1 MIRNYLLTA
10 YRNILRHKGFSI
22 INIIGLAISMSVC
35 MLIIV
40 IIIDQFRYDK
50 FVTKA
55 DRIYRIESI
64 DNESKYSMRNFAST
78 AYPLFT
84 ELTTKY
90 TVVEDAVVLNNNLN
104 GTAIYN
110 ETRIPINGFYANSS
124 FFKLFEFTLSD
135 DSEKEPL
142 TEPYSIIL
150 NEETAKKYFK
160 DENPMG
166 KFLQIDS
173 LGEFKVT
180 GIVKD
185 NGYKSQFQFKA
196 LVSASTIPLLEN
208 TKKIKNK
215 TTDWKNCYSNYIYI
229 LTDKNAD
236 LSRITAAL
244 DEISTEN
251 YKDLEETDFSFYL
264 KPFKKIVPGAIV
276 GNEIGVFLP
285 KVFIIFL
292 GGLSLIIIISAAFNY
307 TSLSM
312 ARALLRAKE
321 VGVRKTIGASRRQII
336 FQFLAEAILVAIFS
350 LVIAVVLLQF
360 IIPGFSGMKLMSLLE
375 INPKQDIVVYFWFFV
390 FAFTTGLISGILPSL
405 YISAFNPIKVLKG
418 VSNIKLLSKITLR
431 KILLV
436 TQFTFSMIFIISIIL
451 IYRQM
456 NYMVNAKMGFDRDFV
471 YNIRLNNNKFEK
483 VKNYYS
489 QLPEVAKITG
499 SSHVPGVGSIWDTE
513 LRINKE
519 DEKTNVHY
527 FAADENYID
536 VMGLHLI
543 AGKNFPENSNTG
555 NENFIIVDENTIQTF
570 KLGTPTEAIGKSLI
584 LEDSTLV
591 QVIGVIQNYQYVA
604 LFLPQRP
611 LILRNQPS
619 AFQIAALRLSN
630 GVSPSVIA
638 KIKTEWKKIDPYNEF
653 EGEFLDA
660 EIRDYYSY
668 FEDIL
673 YTVGFASVLAIIIAC
688 LGLLGM
694 ATYSTQTRI
703 KEIGVRKVFGAE
715 NSNIIMMISKS
726 YIYMFIVAAIIAGPL
741 AYLINNMWLQY
752 ISNHAP
758 FGFGTIF
765 IGIFIIIS
773 FGMITIA
780 SQTLKAARL
789 NPAQSLRYE

>member
-1 MIRNYLLTA
+1 
-10 YRNILRHKGFSI
+10 
-22 INIIGLAISMSVC
+22 
-35 MLIIV
+35 
-40 IIIDQFRYDK
+40 
-50 FVTKA
+50 
-55 DRIYRIESI
+55 
-64 DNESKYSMRNFAST
+64 
-78 AYPLFT
+78 
-84 ELTTKY
+84 
-90 TVVEDAVVLNNNLN
+90 
-104 GTAIYN
+104 
-110 ETRIPINGFYANSS
+110 
-124 FFKLFEFTLSD
+124 
-135 DSEKEPL
+135 
-142 TEPYSIIL
+142 
-150 NEETAKKYFK
+150 
-160 DENPMG
+160 
-166 KFLQIDS
+166 
-173 LGEFKVT
+173 
-180 GIVKD
+180 
-185 NGYKSQFQFKA
+185 
-196 LVSASTIPLLEN
+196 
-208 TKKIKNK
+208 
-215 TTDWKNCYSNYIYI
+215 
-229 LTDKNAD
+229 
-236 LSRITAAL
+236 
-244 DEISTEN
+244 
-251 YKDLEETDFSFYL
+251 
-264 KPFKKIVPGAIV
+264 
-276 GNEIGVFLP
+276 
-285 KVFIIFL
+285 
-292 GGLSLIIIISAAFNY
+292 
-307 TSLSM
+307 
-312 ARALLRAKE
+312 
-321 VGVRKTIGASRRQII
+321 
-336 FQFLAEAILVAIFS
+336 
-350 LVIAVVLLQF
+350 
-360 IIPGFSGMKLMSLLE
+360 
-375 INPKQDIVVYFWFFV
+375 
-390 FAFTTGLISGILPSL
+390 
-405 YISAFNPIKVLKG
+405 
-418 VSNIKLLSKITLR
+418 
-431 KILLV
+431 
-436 TQFTFSMIFIISIIL
+436 MIFIISIIL

-489 QLPEVAKITG
+489 QLPEVTKITG

-519 DEKTNVHY
+519 DEKTEVHY

-536 VMGLHLI
+536 VMGLNLI
-543 AGKNFPENSNTG
+543 AGRNFPENSNTE
-555 NENFIIVDENTIQTF
+555 NENFIIVDENTVQTF
-570 KLGTPTEAIGKSLI
+570 NMGAPAEAIGKSLI

-591 QVIGVIQNYQYVA
+591 EVIGVIQNYQYVA

-611 LILRNQPS
+611 LILRNKPS
-619 AFQIAALRLSN
+619 AFQIIALRLAN

-638 KIKTEWKKIDPYNEF
+638 KIKTEWKKVDPYNEF

-673 YTVGFASVLAIIIAC
+673 YTVGFASILAIIIAC

>member
-1 MIRNYLLTA
+1 
-10 YRNILRHKGFSI
+10 
-22 INIIGLAISMSVC
+22 
-35 MLIIV
+35 
-40 IIIDQFRYDK
+40 
-50 FVTKA
+50 
-55 DRIYRIESI
+55 
-64 DNESKYSMRNFAST
+64 
-78 AYPLFT
+78 
-84 ELTTKY
+84 
-90 TVVEDAVVLNNNLN
+90 
-104 GTAIYN
+104 
-110 ETRIPINGFYANSS
+110 
-124 FFKLFEFTLSD
+124 
-135 DSEKEPL
+135 
-142 TEPYSIIL
+142 
-150 NEETAKKYFK
+150 
-160 DENPMG
+160 
-166 KFLQIDS
+166 
-173 LGEFKVT
+173 
-180 GIVKD
+180 
-185 NGYKSQFQFKA
+185 
-196 LVSASTIPLLEN
+196 
-208 TKKIKNK
+208 
-215 TTDWKNCYSNYIYI
+215 
-229 LTDKNAD
+229 
-236 LSRITAAL
+236 L
-244 DEISTEN
+244 DEISTKN
-251 YKDLEETDFSFYL
+251 YKDLEEVDFSFYL
-264 KPFKKIVPGAIV
+264 KPFKKIVPGAFI

-350 LVIAVVLLQF
+350 LLIAVVLLQF

-390 FAFTTGLISGILPSL
+390 FAFTTGIISGILPSL

-436 TQFTFSMIFIISIIL
+436 TQFAFSMIFIISIIL

-489 QLPEVAKITG
+489 QLPEVTKITG

-519 DEKTNVHY
+519 DEKTEVHY

-536 VMGLHLI
+536 VMGLNLI
-543 AGKNFPENSNTG
+543 AGSNFPENSSTG
-555 NENFIIVDENTIQTF
+555 NEKFIIVDKNTIQTF
-570 KLGTPTEAIGKSLI
+570 NLGTPAEAIGKSLI

-619 AFQIAALRLSN
+619 AFQIAALRLAN
-630 GVSPSVIA
+630 GISPSVIA
-638 KIKTEWKKIDPYNEF
+638 KIKTEWKKVDPYNEF

-752 ISNHAP
+752 ISDHAP

>member
-55 DRIYRIESI
+55 GRIYRIESI
-64 DNESKYSMRNFAST
+64 NNESKYSMRNFAST
-78 AYPLFT
+78 TYPLFT

-110 ETRIPINGFYANSS
+110 ETRIPINGFYASSS

-196 LVSASTIPLLEN
+196 LVSASTLPLLEN

-215 TTDWKNCYSNYIYI
+215 TTNWENCYSNYIYI
-229 LTDKNAD
+229 LTDKNTD
-236 LSRITAAL
+236 LSKITAAL

-251 YKDLEETDFSFYL
+251 YKDLEEVDFSFYL
-264 KPFKKIVPGAIV
+264 KPFKKIVPGAFI

-321 VGVRKTIGASRRQII
+321 VGVRKTIGASRSQII

-489 QLPEVAKITG
+489 QLPEVTKITG

-536 VMGLHLI
+536 VMGLNLI
-543 AGKNFPENSNTG
+543 AGRNFPENSNTG
-555 NENFIIVDENTIQTF
+555 NENFIIVDENTVETF
-570 KLGTPTEAIGKSLI
+570 HLGAPTEAIGKSLI

-630 GVSPSVIA
+630 GISPSVIA
-638 KIKTEWKKIDPYNEF
+638 KIKTEWKKVDPYNEF

>member
-489 QLPEVAKITG
+489 QLPEVTKITG

-519 DEKTNVHY
+519 DEKTEVHY

-536 VMGLHLI
+536 VMGLNLI
-543 AGKNFPENSNTG
+543 AGSNFPENSSTG
-555 NENFIIVDENTIQTF
+555 NEKFIIVDKNTIQTF
-570 KLGTPTEAIGKSLI
+570 NLGTPAEAIGKSLI

-619 AFQIAALRLSN
+619 AFQIAALRLAN
-630 GVSPSVIA
+630 GISPSVIA
-638 KIKTEWKKIDPYNEF
+638 KIKTEWKKVDPYNEF

-741 AYLINNMWLQY
+741 A
-752 ISNHAP
+752 
-758 FGFGTIF
+758 
-765 IGIFIIIS
+765 
-773 FGMITIA
+773 
-780 SQTLKAARL
+780 
-789 NPAQSLRYE
+789 

>member
-1 MIRNYLLTA
+1 
-10 YRNILRHKGFSI
+10 
-22 INIIGLAISMSVC
+22 
-35 MLIIV
+35 
-40 IIIDQFRYDK
+40 
-50 FVTKA
+50 
-55 DRIYRIESI
+55 
-64 DNESKYSMRNFAST
+64 
-78 AYPLFT
+78 
-84 ELTTKY
+84 
-90 TVVEDAVVLNNNLN
+90 
-104 GTAIYN
+104 
-110 ETRIPINGFYANSS
+110 
-124 FFKLFEFTLSD
+124 
-135 DSEKEPL
+135 
-142 TEPYSIIL
+142 
-150 NEETAKKYFK
+150 
-160 DENPMG
+160 
-166 KFLQIDS
+166 
-173 LGEFKVT
+173 
-180 GIVKD
+180 
-185 NGYKSQFQFKA
+185 
-196 LVSASTIPLLEN
+196 
-208 TKKIKNK
+208 
-215 TTDWKNCYSNYIYI
+215 
-229 LTDKNAD
+229 
-236 LSRITAAL
+236 
-244 DEISTEN
+244 
-251 YKDLEETDFSFYL
+251 
-264 KPFKKIVPGAIV
+264 
-276 GNEIGVFLP
+276 
-285 KVFIIFL
+285 
-292 GGLSLIIIISAAFNY
+292 
-307 TSLSM
+307 
-312 ARALLRAKE
+312 
-321 VGVRKTIGASRRQII
+321 
-336 FQFLAEAILVAIFS
+336 
-350 LVIAVVLLQF
+350 
-360 IIPGFSGMKLMSLLE
+360 
-375 INPKQDIVVYFWFFV
+375 
-390 FAFTTGLISGILPSL
+390 
-405 YISAFNPIKVLKG
+405 
-418 VSNIKLLSKITLR
+418 
-431 KILLV
+431 
-436 TQFTFSMIFIISIIL
+436 
-451 IYRQM
+451 
-456 NYMVNAKMGFDRDFV
+456 MVNAKMGFDRDFV